1 MMRRRKTIVGQLA
14 KINAKQRG
22 FTLPLSIGVGISML
36 LLGSLMIARSNV
48 DQGTAIA
55 QVQTAGALSVAEA
68 GVARTLSMLNS
79 PNNARLLTLNYESDR
94 GDGREYLGDD
104 QILRS
109 GDELATISNQWD
121 DPAGGCTTPTG
132 ASFAAL
138 VSGTVGTGTDQG
150 NYRVLAYRYRPA
162 TEVASLLVEGTFRG
176 STSRVQVSFNTR
188 TRTSSGSNGFPGLY
202 ALNSIN
208 LGNNDVLKV
217 VAPNETGSSANIIC
231 RDCVVTNPATSCSA
245 STGQPTN
252 AAISAAIG
260 QGPNGVIDGR
270 AMIQPLDLPPV
281 PTPPASGAQGRYEI
295 GAIGAG
301 TTFPRSD
308 DVADANGVYH
318 YMVNSITLNGSNTV
332 TINSTTGRVRFYVSG
347 DVTLSGNAGIQHTG
361 TPDRF
366 AIFGTGGVSQ
376 SITISGGASTTSAF
390 IHAPNATVGINGGS
404 SDPDVKGAVW
414 ARVWNGSNSNNAE
427 IRVPDNMPELLRSA
441 FGSSFDLRT
450 LKASTAPTSWS
461 REGAVLP

>member
-1 MMRRRKTIVGQLA
+1 
-14 KINAKQRG
+14 
-22 FTLPLSIGVGISML
+22 
-36 LLGSLMIARSNV
+36 
-48 DQGTAIA
+48 
-55 QVQTAGALSVAEA
+55 
-68 GVARTLSMLNS
+68 
-79 PNNARLLTLNYESDR
+79 
-94 GDGREYLGDD
+94 
-104 QILRS
+104 
-109 GDELATISNQWD
+109 
-121 DPAGGCTTPTG
+121 
-132 ASFAAL
+132 
-138 VSGTVGTGTDQG
+138 
-150 NYRVLAYRYRPA
+150 
-162 TEVASLLVEGTFRG
+162 
-176 STSRVQVSFNTR
+176 
-188 TRTSSGSNGFPGLY
+188 
-202 ALNSIN
+202 
-208 LGNNDVLKV
+208 
-217 VAPNETGSSANIIC
+217 
-231 RDCVVTNPATSCSA
+231 
-245 STGQPTN
+245 
-252 AAISAAIG
+252 
-260 QGPNGVIDGR
+260 VIDGR

-301 TTFPRSD
+301 TTFPRSG